1 MINRPLGKLFIRLE
15 IDVFLYL
22 CKKLHVK
29 TLGYYEAASMTIC
42 FSSYIQNNISNYI

>member
-29 TLGYYEAASMTIC
+29 TLGYYEAAIC
-42 FSSYIQNNISNYI
+42 FSSYMQNNISNYI